1 MKEIELLAPAGS
13 FEKAK
18 IAYLYGADAIYCGTS
33 SLSLR
38 ARADMKDGDLE
49 ETIKYAHSIGK
60 KVYVTLNIF
69 AWDEKYEEIIEM
81 AKKLEILKPDG
92 IIAADVGVIETL
104 KQYAPSV
111 PINVSTQANIISL
124 QDCNFWYKYGV
135 KRVIMA
141 REMNKEQL
149 KYIMENKPKDLEV
162 EIFVHGAICFA
173 FSGRCFLSD
182 FMTCRSA
189 NSGDCAQSCRWSY
202 NLYAEEK
209 NNPGELMPIET
220 SEYGTSIFSS
230 KDLCLIKEIPE
241 IIEMG
246 IDSLKIEGRL
256 KTEYYLASVI
266 NAYRNAIDDYKKDPE
281 NYDYT
286 KYVKE
291 LDKVKTRGL
300 TTFYFNDRN
309 NKDIQE
315 YGGRQYNE
323 NYEFGGK
330 VVEYNE
336 EKSIIEIK
344 NKLKVGDTLEILIP
358 NKIETFV
365 FKIERLWDYE
375 TNEEIQD
382 VSPGVKGQKVKMKLP
397 IKCEKDWILR
407 RKKDNKN

>member
-1 MKEIELLAPAGS
+1 MKKEKEIELLAPAGS

-18 IAYLYGADAIYCGTS
+18 IAFLYGADAVYAGTS

-38 ARADMKDGDLE
+38 TRADMQDNDLE
-49 ETIKYAHSIGK
+49 KTIKYAHSIGK

-69 AWDEKYEEIIEM
+69 AWDEKYDEIIEM
-81 AKKLEILKPDG
+81 AKKLEELKPDG
-92 IIAADVGVIETL
+92 IIAADGGVMEIL
-104 KQYAPSV
+104 KKYAPSV
-111 PINVSTQANIISL
+111 KINVSTQANIVSMHVA
-124 QDCNFWYKYGV
+124 NFWYKNGA
-135 KRVIMA
+135 KRMIMA

-149 KYIMENKPKDLEV
+149 KYIMENKPEDMEI

-173 FSGRCFLSD
+173 YSGRCFLSD
-182 FMTCRSA
+182 FLACRSA
-189 NSGDCAQSCRWSY
+189 NLGDCAQSCRWSY

-220 SEYGTSIFSS
+220 NEYGTSIFSS

-286 KYVKE
+286 KYLKE
-291 LDKVKTRGL
+291 LEKVKTRGL
-300 TTFYFNDRN
+300 TTFYFNDRK

-330 VVEYNE
+330 VIETQNDIA
-336 EKSIIEIK
+336 IIEIK
-344 NKLKVGDTLEILIP
+344 NKLSVGDTMEIIIP
-358 NKIETFV
+358 NKIEPV
-365 FKIERLWDYE
+365 EFKIENLYDIE
-375 TNEEIQD
+375 TNEAINSI
-382 VSPGVKGQKVKMKLP
+382 SPGVKGQKVKMKLP
-397 IKCEKDWILR
+397 IKCENNWILR
-407 RKKDNKN
+407 RKK

>member
-1 MKEIELLAPAGS
+1 MKKEKEIELLAPAGS

-18 IAYLYGADAIYCGTS
+18 IAFLYGADAVYAGTS

-38 ARADMKDGDLE
+38 TRADMQDNDLE
-49 ETIKYAHSIGK
+49 KTIKYAHSIGK

-69 AWDEKYEEIIEM
+69 AWDEKYDEIIEM
-81 AKKLEILKPDG
+81 AKKLEELKPDG
-92 IIAADVGVIETL
+92 IIAADGGVMEIL
-104 KQYAPSV
+104 KKYAPSV
-111 PINVSTQANIISL
+111 KINVSTQANVVSMHVA
-124 QDCNFWYKYGV
+124 NFWYKNGA
-135 KRVIMA
+135 KRMIMA

-149 KYIMENKPKDLEV
+149 KYIMENKPEDMEI

-173 FSGRCFLSD
+173 YSGRCFLSD
-182 FMTCRSA
+182 FLACRSA
-189 NSGDCAQSCRWSY
+189 NLGDCAQSCRWSY

-220 SEYGTSIFSS
+220 NEYGTSIFSS

-286 KYVKE
+286 KYLKE
-291 LDKVKTRGL
+291 LEKVKTRGL

-330 VVEYNE
+330 VIETQNDIA
-336 EKSIIEIK
+336 IIEIK
-344 NKLKVGDTLEILIP
+344 NKLSVGDTMEIIIP
-358 NKIETFV
+358 NKIEPV
-365 FKIERLWDYE
+365 EFKIKNLYDIE
-375 TNEEIQD
+375 TNEAINSI
-382 VSPGVKGQKVKMKLP
+382 SPGVKGQKVKMKLP
-397 IKCEKDWILR
+397 IKCENNWILR
-407 RKKDNKN
+407 RKK

>member
-1 MKEIELLAPAGS
+1 MKQEKEIELLAPAGS

-18 IAYLYGADAIYCGTS
+18 IAFLYGADAVYAGTS

-38 ARADMKDGDLE
+38 TRADMQDNDLE

-69 AWDEKYEEIIEM
+69 AWDEKYDEIIEIV
-81 AKKLEILKPDG
+81 KKLEELKPDG
-92 IIAADVGVIETL
+92 IIAADGGVMEIL
-104 KQYAPSV
+104 KKYAPSV
-111 PINVSTQANIISL
+111 KINVSTQANIVSMHAA
-124 QDCNFWYKYGV
+124 NFWYKNGA
-135 KRVIMA
+135 KRMIMA

-149 KYIMENKPKDLEV
+149 KYIMENKPEDMEI

-173 FSGRCFLSD
+173 YSGRCFLSD
-182 FMTCRSA
+182 FLACRSA
-189 NSGDCAQSCRWSY
+189 NLGDCAQSCRWSY

-220 SEYGTSIFSS
+220 NEYGTSIFSS

-241 IIEMG
+241 IIDMG
-246 IDSLKIEGRL
+246 VDSLKIEGRL

-266 NAYRNAIDDYKKDPE
+266 NAYRNAIDDYKKEPE

-286 KYVKE
+286 KYLKE
-291 LDKVKTRGL
+291 LEKVKTRGL
-300 TTFYFNDRN
+300 TTFYFNDRK

-330 VVEYNE
+330 VIETQNDIA
-336 EKSIIEIK
+336 IIEIK
-344 NKLKVGDTLEILIP
+344 NKLSVGDTMEIIVP
-358 NKIETFV
+358 NKIEPIE
-365 FKIERLWDYE
+365 FKIENLYDIE
-375 TNEEIQD
+375 TNEAINSI
-382 VSPGVKGQKVKMKLP
+382 SPGVKGQKVKMKLP
-397 IKCEKDWILR
+397 IKCENNWILR
-407 RKKDNKN
+407 RKK

>member
-1 MKEIELLAPAGS
+1 MKKEKEIELLAPAGS

-18 IAYLYGADAIYCGTS
+18 IAFLYGADAVYAGTS

-38 ARADMKDGDLE
+38 TRADMQDNDLE
-49 ETIKYAHSIGK
+49 KTIKYAHSIGK

-69 AWDEKYEEIIEM
+69 AWDEKYDEIIEM
-81 AKKLEILKPDG
+81 AKKLEELKPDG
-92 IIAADVGVIETL
+92 IIAADGGVMEVL
-104 KQYAPSV
+104 KKYAPSV
-111 PINVSTQANIISL
+111 KINVSTQANVVSMHVA
-124 QDCNFWYKYGV
+124 NFWYKNGA
-135 KRVIMA
+135 KRMIMA
-141 REMNKEQL
+141 REINKEQL
-149 KYIMENKPKDLEV
+149 KYIMENKPEDMEI

-173 FSGRCFLSD
+173 YSGRCFLSD
-182 FMTCRSA
+182 FLACRSA
-189 NSGDCAQSCRWSY
+189 NLGDCAQSCRWSY

-220 SEYGTSIFSS
+220 NEYGTSIFSS

-286 KYVKE
+286 KYLKE
-291 LDKVKTRGL
+291 LEKVKTRGL
-300 TTFYFNDRN
+300 TTFYFNDRK

-330 VVEYNE
+330 VIETQNDIA
-336 EKSIIEIK
+336 IIEIK
-344 NKLKVGDTLEILIP
+344 NKLSVGDTMEIIIP
-358 NKIETFV
+358 NKIEPV
-365 FKIERLWDYE
+365 EFKIKNLYDIE
-375 TNEEIQD
+375 TNEAINSI
-382 VSPGVKGQKVKMKLP
+382 SPGVKGQKVKMKLP
-397 IKCEKDWILR
+397 IKCENNWILR
-407 RKKDNKN
+407 RKK

>member
-1 MKEIELLAPAGS
+1 MKQEKEIELLAPAGS

-18 IAYLYGADAIYCGTS
+18 IAFLYGADAVYAGTS

-38 ARADMKDGDLE
+38 TRADMQDNDLE
-49 ETIKYAHSIGK
+49 KTIKYAHSIGK

-69 AWDEKYEEIIEM
+69 AWDEKYDEIIEM
-81 AKKLEILKPDG
+81 AKKLEELKPDG
-92 IIAADVGVIETL
+92 IIAADGGVMEIL
-104 KQYAPSV
+104 KKYAPSV
-111 PINVSTQANIISL
+111 KINVSTQANIVSMHVA
-124 QDCNFWYKYGV
+124 NFWYKNGA
-135 KRVIMA
+135 KRMIMA

-149 KYIMENKPKDLEV
+149 KYIMENKPEDMEI

-173 FSGRCFLSD
+173 YSGRCFLSD
-182 FMTCRSA
+182 FLACRSA
-189 NSGDCAQSCRWSY
+189 NLGDCAQSCRWSY

-220 SEYGTSIFSS
+220 NEYGTSIFSS

-286 KYVKE
+286 KYLKE
-291 LDKVKTRGL
+291 LEKVKTRGL
-300 TTFYFNDRN
+300 TTFYFNDRK

-330 VVEYNE
+330 VIETQNDIA
-336 EKSIIEIK
+336 IIEIK
-344 NKLKVGDTLEILIP
+344 NKLSVGDTMEIIIP
-358 NKIETFV
+358 NKIEPV
-365 FKIERLWDYE
+365 EFKIKNLYDIE
-375 TNEEIQD
+375 TNEAINSI
-382 VSPGVKGQKVKMKLP
+382 SPGVKGQKVKMKLP
-397 IKCEKDWILR
+397 IKCENNWILR
-407 RKKDNKN
+407 RKK